1 MKTSIAEPAEKAVN
15 TEDPVTMNL
24 PATDRVIVRKAVRKA
39 VNTENPVTMNLPTTL
54 RVEEPQG
61 AFFSAPV
68 LPVEIS
74 SAIVSAP
81 EEAPK
86 LVEMADPTICLDRV
100 VSVCQ
105 MLLSRLSINVLWF
118 LRFLVRV
125 RLNLSTTSVNI
136 RSIAI

>member
-1 MKTSIAEPAEKAVN
+1 MKTSIVEPAEKAVN

-86 LVEMADPTICLDRV
+86 LVEMADP
-100 VSVCQ
+100 
-105 MLLSRLSINVLWF
+105 LSLPGQGGIGVPDASEPSEHKCTMVFEVPGPGPIKSF
-118 LRFLVRV
+118 HYKC
-125 RLNLSTTSVNI
+125 
-136 RSIAI
+136 